1 MSATASSNVQVYTS
15 LSNVAWQTD
24 RVSISTG
31 NTAVTYN
38 VYLVA
43 LTYNDTN
50 GNVIVSQAALG
61 NLFSNAVSIPA
72 TTTQEVYV
80 GVGNKLT
87 IIGSNYT
94 AQEIGTASS
103 ATAGVNGVI
112 NG

>member
-1 MSATASSNVQVYTS
+1 MSQTAATANVYTS

-43 LTYNDTN
+43 LTYNDIN
-50 GNVIVSQAALG
+50 GNVLTSQAALG

-72 TTTQEVYV
+72 STSQEVYV

>member
-1 MSATASSNVQVYTS
+1 MSATATANVYTA

-24 RVSISTG
+24 RASISTG

-38 VYLVA
+38 VYIVP
-43 LTYNDTN
+43 LTYQDTN
-50 GNVIVSQAALG
+50 GNVLTSQAALG
-61 NLFSNAVSIPA
+61 NMFSNAVSIPA

-87 IIGSNYT
+87 IIGSNFT
-94 AQEIGTASS
+94 AQELGTASS

>member
-1 MSATASSNVQVYTS
+1 MSQTAATANVYTA

-24 RVSISTG
+24 RASISTG

-38 VYLVA
+38 VYLVQ
-43 LTYNDTN
+43 LTYQQSN
-50 GNVIVSQAALG
+50 GTPAVAQAALG

-72 TTTQEVYV
+72 NATQEVYV
-80 GVGNKLT
+80 GVGNKIT

-103 ATAGVNGVI
+103 ATAGSNGV
-112 NG
+112 GSG

>member
-1 MSATASSNVQVYTS
+1 MSATAATANVYTS

-50 GNVIVSQAALG
+50 GNVITSQAALG